1 MQSNGAMEF
10 DAVVLA
16 GGASRRFDGAD
27 KARFEL
33 GGRSLL
39 ERAVDAVG
47 SAGRVIVVGPRR
59 PLVRDVTWVQ
69 ESPPGAGPAHALAAG
84 LELVGA
90 DHVAV
95 LACDL
100 PFAGREI
107 VERLVAA
114 VGSSDGA
121 VVRDG
126 SLRPQPLLAVY
137 RTAAL
142 RSRLGGRITRNAP
155 VREVIGDLKL
165 KYMTDD
171 LAATGCDTPEA
182 LRQMETMFSK
192 D

>member
-1 MQSNGAMEF
+1 VQSNGPMEF

-27 KARFEL
+27 KAQFEL

-39 ERAVDAVG
+39 ERAVDTVG

-69 ESPPGAGPAHALAAG
+69 ESPPGAGPAHALSAG

-90 DHVAV
+90 DLVAV

-107 VERLVAA
+107 VKRLVAA

-121 VVRDG
+121 VVRDR
-126 SLRPQPLLAVY
+126 SRRPQPLLAVY

-142 RSRLGGRITRNAP
+142 RSRLVGSNTRNAP
-155 VREVIGDLKL
+155 VREVLGDLKVR
-165 KYMTDD
+165 YMTDD